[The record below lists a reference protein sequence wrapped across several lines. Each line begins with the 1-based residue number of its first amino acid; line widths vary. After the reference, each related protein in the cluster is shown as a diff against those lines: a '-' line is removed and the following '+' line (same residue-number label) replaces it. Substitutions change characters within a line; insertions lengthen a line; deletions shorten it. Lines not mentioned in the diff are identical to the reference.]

1 MSRALILIHG
11 DESRK
16 RAVEWVHKAPPET
29 VIEFRRARRS
39 TEQNNRLWA
48 MLTDVAEQQTIRGKK
63 YKPDQWK
70 TIFMQALGRE
80 MQIMPTLN
88 GTTWFPC
95 GYSSSKLTKDEMSD
109 LLEFIAAWGAENGVA
124 FNEPA

>member
-1 MSRALILIHG
+1 MSRALIQIHG

-95 GYSSSKLTKDEMSD
+95 GYSSSSLTKEEMSD
-109 LLEFIAAWGAENGVA
+109 LLESIAAWGAENGVV